1 MESMLANPTLYVAAL
16 RLYGALLDHDPPD
29 GCSAE
34 RWDELVAASSHL
46 YLLAARRPLGHEDV
60 TVLLHDLACA
70 TRACLNLLE
79 QADLRLPLVR
89 RAWVCLRVV
98 VDELE
103 AELASL
109 PVAALN

>member
-1 MESMLANPTLYVAAL
+1 MQSMLANPTLYVAAL

-29 GCSAE
+29 GCAAE

-46 YLLAARRPLGHEDV
+46 YLLAARRRRDGEDLTVALHE
-60 TVLLHDLACA
+60 LACA
-70 TRACLNLLE
+70 TRECLDLLD
-79 QADLRLPLVR
+79 AIDLRLPLVR